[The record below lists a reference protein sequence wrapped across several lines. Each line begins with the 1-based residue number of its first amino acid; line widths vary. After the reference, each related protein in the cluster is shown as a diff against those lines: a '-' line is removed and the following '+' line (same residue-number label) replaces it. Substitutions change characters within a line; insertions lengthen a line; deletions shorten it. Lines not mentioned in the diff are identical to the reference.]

1 MRDIN
6 IMKFIQNILITAIFL
21 IAGSAFADNHND
33 YDANY
38 YEDEGALLFKIRG
51 FYVNAPTKIKTAPI
65 NGTEKPGD
73 LVQNGYGF
81 DTATTYFFTDNI
93 ATELSLGLGLL
104 KTKSSALNKAAAAYG
119 NGTGSPGKKND
130 IFFVPLAATLQYHIA
145 PFGAIRPYIGA
156 GYHGSYLYTRSKAIK
171 VQPGHGAVLQAGIDF
186 MAKDDTF
193 ITFDIRQYI
202 LKSKVTFKKGFLF
215 PNNAA
220 AKDVSSKVDYNPL
233 VISFGVGFK
242 F

>member
-1 MRDIN
+1 
-6 IMKFIQNILITAIFL
+6 MKFIKNIF
-21 IAGSAFADNHND
+21 IASALLVASSAFANNNN

-51 FYVNAPTKIKTAPI
+51 FYINAPAKIKQVPI

-93 ATELSLGLGLL
+93 ATELSLGLSFLR
-104 KTKSSALNKAAAAYG
+104 TKSSALNKAAVAYG
-119 NGTGSPGKKND
+119 GGTGSSGKKND
-130 IFFVPLAATLQYHIA
+130 IFFIPLVATLQYHVA
-145 PFGAIRPYIGA
+145 PFGAIRPYVGG

-171 VQPGHGAVLQAGIDF
+171 VKPGHGAVLQAGIDF
-186 MAKDDTF
+186 MAKDDTL
-193 ITFDIRQYI
+193 ITFDIRQYF

-215 PNNAA
+215 PNKPTTSN
-220 AKDVSSKVDYNPL
+220 VSSKIDFNPL
-233 VISFGVGFK
+233 VVSLGVGFK

>member
-1 MRDIN
+1 
-6 IMKFIQNILITAIFL
+6 MKFIKNIF
-21 IAGSAFADNHND
+21 IASTLLVASSAFANND

-51 FYVNAPTKIKTAPI
+51 FYISAPAKIKQAPV

-93 ATELSLGLGLL
+93 ATELSLGLSFLR
-104 KTKSSALNKAAAAYG
+104 TKSSALNKASVAYG
-119 NGTGSPGKKND
+119 DGTGTSGKKND
-130 IFFVPLAATLQYHIA
+130 IFFIPLAATLQYHVA
-145 PFGAIRPYIGA
+145 PFGAVRPYVGG

-171 VQPGHGAVLQAGIDF
+171 VRPGHGAVLQAGIDF
-186 MAKDDTF
+186 MAKDDTL
-193 ITFDIRQYI
+193 ITFDIRQYF

-215 PNNAA
+215 PNNSAA
-220 AKDVSSKVDYNPL
+220 SDVSSKVDFNPL
-233 VISFGVGFK
+233 VVSLGVGFK